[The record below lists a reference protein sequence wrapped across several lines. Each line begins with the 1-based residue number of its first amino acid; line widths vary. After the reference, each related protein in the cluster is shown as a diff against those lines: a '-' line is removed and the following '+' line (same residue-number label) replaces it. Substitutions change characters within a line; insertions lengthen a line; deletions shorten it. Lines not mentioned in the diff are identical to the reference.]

1 MDAFKKKNGKEND
14 IKQKGGRGSSLN
26 HAFELLRKNDKL
38 QRRGGVPLVSCH
50 RKILEKRQIFQ
61 FLGKKRALSE
71 LRFKIY
77 WHSLS
82 YFLDFPNVIP
92 LKFADKD

>member
-1 MDAFKKKNGKEND
+1 M
-14 IKQKGGRGSSLN
+14 N

-38 QRRGGVPLVSCH
+38 QRRGGCTFRLLSQKNS
-50 RKILEKRQIFQ
+50 RKRQIFQ

-71 LRFKIY
+71 LRFEIY

-92 LKFADKD
+92 LRFANKD